1 MPLTSVEALQL
12 TLVVISLVF
21 AGACY
26 LGWRL
31 FGKPKHALIWAMA
44 FLLAA
49 LQYGLNL
56 LRDEVPVYEAWWIA
70 VNSLSCLL
78 VMAAATGHRVRL
90 GQPTPLPV
98 VVLVFAALLAAQFV
112 FTVLVPRL
120 DIRVALAP
128 GFACIAFLHVA
139 WVLYRYGPEPRLAQ
153 QVAAGVHLLFGLAQG
168 LAAGI
173 ALQFGLEPSQGLH
186 DAYNLVNFALMPM
199 FFVAMGITAIFLLG
213 TDLATRLRQLAVT
226 DSLTGLSNRR
236 GFLQASARL
245 LAQAQRRHQALTLVI
260 ADLDFFKRIND
271 RFGHA
276 IGDHALVHF
285 SNTLSRGLRG
295 EDVAGRIGG
304 EEFAVLLWGDVS
316 DARRVVARLRDS
328 LAQQPMSVAEEVVP
342 LRASFG
348 IAEWRGEAQ
357 VEALLIRADRALYE
371 AKAAG
376 RDTVVLASPDPA
388 CGAMAAAS

>member
-1 MPLTSVEALQL
+1 MLLNSMQALQL
-12 TLVVISLVF
+12 TLVVISLLF

-31 FGKPKHALIWAMA
+31 FGKARHALIWSGS

-49 LQYGLNL
+49 VQYALNL
-56 LRDEVPVYEAWWIA
+56 VRDEVPVYEVWWIA

-78 VMAAATGHRVRL
+78 VITAAAGHRVRL
-90 GQPTPLPV
+90 RLPTPLSI
-98 VVLVFAALLAAQFV
+98 VFLLLIGVSAAQIV
-112 FTVLVPRL
+112 FTIFVPRI

-153 QVAAGVHLLFGLAQG
+153 LVAGGVHLLFGLAQG

-173 ALQFGLEPSQGLH
+173 ALQFGLEPSQGQR
-186 DAYNLVNFALMPM
+186 DAYNLVNFALMPT

-236 GFLQASARL
+236 GFMQASARL
-245 LAQAQRRHQALTLVI
+245 LAQAQRRRQALTLVI
-260 ADLDFFKRIND
+260 ADLDFFKKIND

-276 IGDHALVHF
+276 VGDHALVHF
-285 SNTLSRGLRG
+285 SNTLAGGLRG

-304 EEFAVLLWGDVS
+304 EEFAILLRGDVS
-316 DARRVVARLRDS
+316 DARQVVSRLRNI
-328 LAQQPMSVAEEVVP
+328 LAQQPMSVGEEVVP
-342 LRASFG
+342 LSASFG
-348 IAEWRGEAQ
+348 IAEWQEEPEI
-357 VEALLIRADRALYE
+357 EALLIRADRALYE
-371 AKAAG
+371 AKASG
-376 RDTVVLASPDPA
+376 RDTVVLAPLEAGP
-388 CGAMAAAS
+388 GAFATAS

>member
-1 MPLTSVEALQL
+1 MPLNSIQALQL
-12 TLVVISLVF
+12 TLVIISLVF

-31 FGKPKHALIWAMA
+31 FDRPKHALIWSVA
-44 FLLAA
+44 FILAA

-56 LRDEVPVYEAWWIA
+56 LKGEVSSYEVWWIA

-78 VMAAATGHRVRL
+78 VIAAAAGYRVRL
-90 GQPTPLPV
+90 RLPTPWLL
-98 VVLVFAALLAAQFV
+98 VVLVFAVLSAAQFV

-139 WVLYRYGPEPRLAQ
+139 WILYRYGPEPRLAQ
-153 QVAAGVHLLFGLAQG
+153 LVAAVVHLLFGLAQG

-173 ALQFGLEPSQGLH
+173 ALQMGLEPSPEQR
-186 DAYNLVNFALMPM
+186 DAYNLVNFALMPT

-213 TDLATRLRQLAVT
+213 TDLATRLRQLTVT
-226 DSLTGLSNRR
+226 DSLTDLSNRR
-236 GFLQASARL
+236 GFMQASAQL
-245 LAQAQRRHQALTLVI
+245 LAQAQRRHQALTLVV

-276 IGDHALVHF
+276 VGDHALVHF
-285 SNTLSRGLRG
+285 SNTLASGLRG

-304 EEFAVLLWGDVS
+304 EEFAVLLRGDVS
-316 DARRVVARLRDS
+316 DARRVVARLRDM
-328 LAQQPMSVAEEVVP
+328 LAQQPMSVAGEGVR
-342 LRASFG
+342 LSASFG
-348 IAEWRGEAQ
+348 IAEWQGETQ
-357 VEALLIRADRALYE
+357 VEAMLIRADRALYD

-376 RDTVVLASPDPA
+376 RDTVIVAPPDVTA
-388 CGAMAAAS
+388 GAM